1 MENENTVELKQGNTA
16 CVNFVDSKLDA
27 SQKHVNTTY
36 GNYRKPTA
44 LAATNIYINADNT
57 GTRASVKPTDLKSG
71 AKEIT
76 VEAVHISCQSDF
88 PTCGKESMGGII
100 LYSLGSLSTS
110 KIKWKPGYIY
120 VKTIPNIEA
129 NKQKSVDE
137 GQIHGTLCRMLLGYQ
152 PSDITNENGCLSGFS
167 LTSEKV
173 FVGNSVS
180 CNTKGVYTNDGKSMK
195 NFEAK
200 IIEKALKKM
209 RKTKERTFKVEDLV

>member
-57 GTRASVKPTDLKSG
+57 RTRASVKPKDLKSG
-71 AKEIT
+71 AKKIT
-76 VEAVHISCQSDF
+76 VETIHISCQSDF
-88 PTCGKESMGGII
+88 PTCGRENLGGII
-100 LYSLGSLSTS
+100 LYSLGNLSTS

-137 GQIHGTLCRMLLGYQ
+137 GQIHGTVCRVLLDYQ
-152 PSDITNENGCLSGFS
+152 PSDITRANGSLSGFS
-167 LTSEKV
+167 LTSEKG
-173 FVGNSVS
+173 FVGNSVT
-180 CNTKGVYTNDGKSMK
+180 CNTKGVYTKDGKSM
-195 NFEAK
+195 NNLETK
-200 IIEKALKKM
+200 IVKKALEKW
-209 RKTKERTFKVEDLV
+209 RKTKERTFKLEDLV

>member
-1 MENENTVELKQGNTA
+1 MENENKVELKQGNIPF
-16 CVNFVDSKLDA
+16 VNFRVCS
-27 SQKHVNTTY
+27 
-36 GNYRKPTA
+36 
-44 LAATNIYINADNT
+44 
-57 GTRASVKPTDLKSG
+57 TRAIADIDFDNKEKKVRIKPPDLKSG
-71 AKEIT
+71 AKEII
-76 VEAVHISCQSDF
+76 VETVHISCQSDF

-152 PSDITNENGCLSGFS
+152 PSDITNGNGCLSGFS

-209 RKTKERTFKVEDLV
+209 RKTKERTFKVKDLV

>member
-1 MENENTVELKQGNTA
+1 MENEK
-16 CVNFVDSKLDA
+16 FVVGLQEALDA
-27 SQKHVNTTY
+27 IEEPGH
-36 GNYRKPTA
+36 YRQ
-44 LAATNIYINADNT
+44 ATVAIGFDNKE
-57 GTRASVKPTDLKSG
+57 RKVRIKPTDLKSG
-71 AKEIT
+71 AKEII
-76 VEAVHISCQSDF
+76 VETVHISCQSDF